1 VGELIPTFCTPEFES
16 IEMGPN
22 ASGLQD
28 TTFPQHNISL
38 AVNDGVGGI
47 GIVNKVNSDLP
58 AMEVIYDPNGGF
70 VTSGGWIMTGK
81 ANFGFV
87 SKYQKGTTIP
97 TGETE
102 FNFQVGNLNFHS
114 TSYDWLVISGTQA
127 QYKGTGTINGAGS
140 FNFMLTASD
149 GNPDG
154 FRIKIT
160 NPADS
165 SVVYDNKMASDDN
178 IGNTQAIG
186 GGNIVIHK

>member
-114 TSYDWLVISGTQA
+114 TRLRLAGDFGYAGAIQRYRHDQRGGKFQLHGWRRWL
-127 QYKGTGTINGAGS
+127 K
-140 FNFMLTASD
+140 ASVRFQSLY
-149 GNPDG
+149 PL
-154 FRIKIT
+154 
-160 NPADS
+160 
-165 SVVYDNKMASDDN
+165 
-178 IGNTQAIG
+178 
-186 GGNIVIHK
+186 